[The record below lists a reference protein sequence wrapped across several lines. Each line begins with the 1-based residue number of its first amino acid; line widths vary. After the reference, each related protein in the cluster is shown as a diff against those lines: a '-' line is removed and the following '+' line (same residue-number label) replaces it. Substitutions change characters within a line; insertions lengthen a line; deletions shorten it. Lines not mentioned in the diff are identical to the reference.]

1 MNIPVTPFMWIMAVL
16 PICLLLVL
24 MVGLR
29 WGAMK
34 AAPFGV
40 AVTVFTGVVF
50 YKADLMLIALESAKG
65 AWSAMIILIIVWT
78 AVLLYQVG
86 NEANAYRVIRDGMK
100 RLLPNELLLILAL
113 GWIFESFLQGI
124 TGFGVPVA
132 VGAPLLI
139 GLGVK
144 PLWAVIIPLMGQ
156 SWGNTYGTLGA
167 AWDALTMTSGMT
179 VGSEQYLATA
189 FLAALLLWIWN
200 AAIGLSICWFY
211 GKGSGLKKGLPA
223 VLVLSTLQ
231 GGGELL
237 MTQINTTVAC
247 FIPACLSLFGIL
259 ILGRTGLYG
268 KPWSLEDSRIMERRE
283 PAEEDES
290 EGSRMS
296 LLQAILPYI
305 LLSAITLVVLMVGP
319 VKNLLGSFKLSFSF
333 PETVTGYGF
342 VNEAS
347 EQFSP
352 LSPFTHASMFLLIS
366 SLAGLF
372 YYRTCGFIGEG
383 GAKRVFQRT
392 AKMARPSSIAVL
404 ALVIMSKIMSGTGQ
418 TVVLANGIAATLGN
432 AYVALAPFIGM
443 LGSFMTGSNMS
454 SNILFGS
461 FQTATA
467 EILGVNNSMILGA
480 QTAGGSIGSAIS
492 PSNIVLGT
500 TTANILGRE
509 GDVLKRT
516 GSIVIPMALVMG
528 MIVFFSVGLS

>member
-1 MNIPVTPFMWIMAVL
+1 MNIPVTPIMWIMAVL
-16 PICLLLVL
+16 PIGLLLVL

-40 AVTVFTGVVF
+40 AVTVFTGMVF
-50 YKADLMLIALESAKG
+50 YKADLSLIALESAKG
-65 AWSAMIILIIVWT
+65 AWSAMVILVIVWT

-86 NEANAYRVIRDGMK
+86 NEANAYRVIRNGMK
-100 RLLPNELLLILAL
+100 RLLPNELLLVLAL

-167 AWDALTMTSGMT
+167 AWDALSMTSGMA
-179 VGSEQYLATA
+179 VDSEAYFATA
-189 FLAALLLWIWN
+189 FFAAALLWLWN
-200 AAIGLSICWFY
+200 AVIGFSICWFY
-211 GKGSGLKKGLPA
+211 GKGTGLKKGFLAVA
-223 VLVLSTLQ
+223 VLSALQ

-237 MTQINTTVAC
+237 MSQFNTTVAC
-247 FIPACLSLFGIL
+247 FIPACLSLPGIL
-259 ILGRTGLYG
+259 LLGRTRFYRET
-268 KPWSLEDSRIMERRE
+268 WSMEDSRIMERKE
-283 PAEEDES
+283 NHCGESNEDS
-290 EGSRMS
+290 GMS

-305 LLSAITLVVLMVGP
+305 LLSAITLVVLMVES
-319 VKNLLGSFKLSFSF
+319 VKQMLGSIKVGFSF

-342 VNEAS
+342 VNEEVAP
-347 EQFSP
+347 FSP
-352 LSPFTHASMFLLIS
+352 LSPFTHASMFLLVS
-366 SLAGLF
+366 SLAGLV
-372 YYRTCGFIGEG
+372 YYRSCGFVAAG
-383 GAKRVFQRT
+383 GAKRVFRRT
-392 AKMARPSSIAVL
+392 AKMALPSSIAVL

-432 AYVALAPFIGM
+432 AYVSLAPFIGM

-467 EILGVNNSMILGA
+467 EILGVDSSVILGA

-516 GSIVIPMALVMG
+516 GSIVIPVALLMG
-528 MIVFFSVGLS
+528 VIVLACI

>member
-34 AAPFGV
+34 AAPLGV
-40 AVTVFTGVVF
+40 SVTVFTGMVF
-50 YKADLMLIALESAKG
+50 YKADLGLILVESAKG

-86 NEANAYRVIRDGMK
+86 NEANAYRVIRNGMK
-100 RLLPNELLLILAL
+100 RLLPNELLLVLAL

-189 FLAALLLWIWN
+189 FFSAVLLWIWN
-200 AAIGLSICWFY
+200 AVIGLSICWFY
-211 GKGSGLKKGLPA
+211 GKGTGLKKGFPA
-223 VLVLSTLQ
+223 VLVLSALQ

-237 MTQINTTVAC
+237 MTQFNTTVAC
-247 FIPACLSLFGIL
+247 FIPACLSLLGIL
-259 ILGRTGLYG
+259 VLGRTGLYRDS
-268 KPWSLEDSRIMERRE
+268 WSLENSRIMERE
-283 PAEEDES
+283 QQTEQKSGEES
-290 EGSRMS
+290 SMS

-305 LLSAITLVVLMVGP
+305 LLSVITLVVLMVEP
-319 VKNLLGSFKLSFSF
+319 VKNILGYLKVCFSF

-342 VNEAS
+342 VNEAV

-352 LSPFTHASMFLLIS
+352 LSPFTHASMFLLVS

-372 YYRTCGFIGEG
+372 YYRSCGFIAEG
-383 GAKRVFQRT
+383 GAKQVFKRT
-392 AKMARPSSIAVL
+392 AKMALPSSIAVM

-467 EILGVNNSMILGA
+467 EILGVDSSFILGA

-516 GSIVIPMALVMG
+516 GSIVIPVALLMG
-528 MIVFFSVGLS
+528 LIVFLCI

>member
-1 MNIPVTPFMWIMAVL
+1 V
-16 PICLLLVL
+16 
-24 MVGLR
+24 
-29 WGAMK
+29 
-34 AAPFGV
+34 
-40 AVTVFTGVVF
+40 
-50 YKADLMLIALESAKG
+50 
-65 AWSAMIILIIVWT
+65 
-78 AVLLYQVG
+78 
-86 NEANAYRVIRDGMK
+86 
-100 RLLPNELLLILAL
+100 LAL

-179 VGSEQYLATA
+179 VGSEHYLATA
-189 FLAALLLWIWN
+189 FFSAVLLWIWN
-200 AAIGLSICWFY
+200 AVIGLSICWFY
-211 GKGSGLKKGLPA
+211 GKGAGLKKGLPA
-223 VLVLSTLQ
+223 VLVLSALQ
-231 GGGELL
+231 GGGELV
-237 MTQINTTVAC
+237 MTQFNTTVAC

-259 ILGRTGLYG
+259 FLGKTGLYRD
-268 KPWSLEDSRIMERRE
+268 PWSLEDSRIMERKDL
-283 PAEEDES
+283 AVEEEKES
-290 EGSRMS
+290 SGMS
-296 LLQAILPYI
+296 LMQAILPYI
-305 LLSAITLVVLMVGP
+305 ILSVITLVVLMVEP
-319 VKNLLGSFKLSFSF
+319 VKNLLGTFKLSFAF

-342 VNEAS
+342 VNEAVD
-347 EQFSP
+347 QFSP
-352 LSPFTHASMFLLIS
+352 LSPFTHASMFLLVS

-372 YYRTCGFIGEG
+372 YYRSCGFIKEG
-383 GAKRVFQRT
+383 GAKQVFTRT
-392 AKMARPSSIAVL
+392 VKMARPSSIAVL

-467 EILGVNNSMILGA
+467 EILGVNSSFILGA

-500 TTANILGRE
+500 TTANILGHE

-516 GSIVIPMALVMG
+516 GSIVIPVALLMG
-528 MIVFFSVGLS
+528 AIVFLMIG